1 VAAYTGVVAVAVQN
15 VAPALAGVLNLRLGW
30 NAREI
35 GAFASADSMGIFLGG
50 LLAAALM
57 LRLSFRTLTAGGM
70 AVLAVA
76 NLISVLDPSP
86 SKLIAIRLIGGV
98 GGGVALAISFSVFA
112 GSRPERAIAT
122 WSVGQL
128 AFGLLGI
135 TATPI
140 LADLFSWRAPFLC
153 LCALTLGAFPLLH
166 RLPGT
171 AFSGASP
178 APTTESG
185 SLEWTAVIAVLGV
198 GLFFFGQ
205 GCLWPYLEL
214 IGLRSGIDQ
223 KSVESSLSLSAVS
236 ALLGSVLVLTAGIRF
251 GRTLPL
257 LGSFAITLTALFTIG
272 IPDAHVFRAALGAFT
287 FAWPVFG
294 SYQFAVIASG
304 TRSARVGALI
314 TAATFAGTMLSP
326 IVAGVISDRSGFR
339 AVVAIAAIL
348 DSLALASLL
357 PLLRRPA
364 P

>member
-1 VAAYTGVVAVAVQN
+1 MAVAVQN

-30 NAREI
+30 SAREI
-35 GAFASADSMGIFLGG
+35 GAFASADAMGIFAGN

-76 NLISVLDPSP
+76 NLISALDPSP
-86 SKLIAIRLIGGV
+86 PVLIAVRLIGGV

-112 GSRPERAIAT
+112 ASRPERAIAT

-140 LADLFSWRAPFLC
+140 LADVFSWRVPFLC
-153 LCALTLGAFPLLH
+153 LCALAVGAFPLLR

-171 AFSGASP
+171 ALSATSP
-178 APTTESG
+178 APTPESG
-185 SLEWTAVIAVLGV
+185 RLEWTAGIAVLGV
-198 GLFFFGQ
+198 GLFYFGQ

-214 IGLRSGIDQ
+214 IGLRSGIAQ

-236 ALLGSVLVLTAGIRF
+236 ALLGSLLVLAAGNRF

-257 LGSFAITLTALFTIG
+257 LASFSIALTALFTIG
-272 IPDAHVFRAALGAFT
+272 IPDPQVFRAALGAFT
-287 FAWPVFG
+287 FAWPLFG

-304 TRSARVGALI
+304 TRSARVGPFI

-326 IVAGVISDRSGFR
+326 IVAGFISDRSGFG
-339 AVVAIAAIL
+339 AVVALAAIL

-364 P
+364 L